1 MSIENIQKIQIYE
14 GESQISANNR
24 YLGQMILS
32 ELEPGPAG
40 DVKATLTLELDA
52 SGVLHATALHQKRT
66 RGGVVY
72 ESKVRE
78 LKFKYVNSWNDA
90 ISIFD
95 QSEIEKHFG

>member
-1 MSIENIQKIQIYE
+1 
-14 GESQISANNR
+14 
-24 YLGQMILS
+24 MILS

-52 SGVLHATALHQKRT
+52 SGVLHATALHQKMT

-78 LKFKYVNSWNDA
+78 FKF
-90 ISIFD
+90 I
-95 QSEIEKHFG
+95 

>member
-1 MSIENIQKIQIYE
+1 
-14 GESQISANNR
+14 
-24 YLGQMILS
+24 MILS

-52 SGVLHATALHQKRT
+52 SGVLHATALHQKMT

-95 QSEIEKHFG
+95 QSEIEKDFGISYSILLFLFK